1 MQYARKHLS
10 GQVPLLLFLDWC
22 EGKKS
27 QDPALKQAIS
37 TFVTLD
43 LVKRIDHVKVLHLKF
58 GSRRRDS
65 PSRSSSPC
73 FVQQVELKNNVAALE
88 QARREGTEEHFVGA
102 LNTSLNMLHNAVRG
116 KEPLRGTPEQPSAPA
131 PMEQVLAM
139 LVAPAHFSFASAPL
153 SASCTDPGTE
163 FSEALTKLQFFLSQG
178 DLSAA
183 EDGRIRIGSIVI
195 LVGLVASQEINGS
208 RGLVKGF
215 DEAKERWEVQLTDS
229 PGEPSSSF
237 LCRGPTIVYPTR
249 Q

>member
-102 LNTSLNMLHNAVRG
+102 LNTSLNMLHNAARG
-116 KEPLRGTPEQPSAPA
+116 KEPVRETPEQPSAPV
-131 PMEQVLAM
+131 PMEQVLTM
-139 LVAPAHFSFASAPL
+139 LVAHFSFASSPWP
-153 SASCTDPGTE
+153 ASSTDPGTE
-163 FSEALTKLQFFLSQG
+163 FSEPLTKLQFVFSQG
-178 DLSAA
+178 DPSAA
-183 EDGRIRIGSIVI
+183 ENGRIRIGSIVI
-195 LVGLVASQEINGS
+195 FVGLVASQEINGS